1 MPMPRAASVAHQFKE
16 QLYRTA
22 IVRYPVIVGSFT
34 FEKGDI
40 VSVCFK
46 RMRHCKERLGQFEA
60 IYSIMSTKRDADGT
74 PYCAP
79 AVPESAL
86 ERFVL

>member
-16 QLYRTA
+16 QLYKTA
-22 IVRYPVIVGSFT
+22 TLRCAVSAGNFT
-34 FEKGDI
+34 FEKGHI